1 RRRNGSGS
9 PGAGCCAE
17 AALAAPTNR
26 ARPTV
31 IAREFIGV
39 PPVRDILRRAMRLRS
54 ALLVLAIAAPLTAQE
69 PTPAAASEP
78 TPAPAADPVL
88 AGAGDIA
95 DCGRLSGA
103 AKTAV
108 LLDRIG
114 GTVFTLGDNAYESGT
129 PKQFADCYAPTW
141 GRHKAQTH
149 PAVGNHEYLTAGA
162 RGYYDYFGP
171 AAADPPN

>member
-1 RRRNGSGS
+1 MVTHMCVITPGPARSARTVVSPGIGRLLSSLEFQSGLFDEERCAEKSLGSRRRNGSGS

-103 AKTAV
+103 AK
-108 LLDRIG
+108 
-114 GTVFTLGDNAYESGT
+114 
-129 PKQFADCYAPTW
+129 
-141 GRHKAQTH
+141 
-149 PAVGNHEYLTAGA
+149 
-162 RGYYDYFGP
+162 
-171 AAADPPN
+171 